1 MLMQTD
7 TWTEP
12 RDTVAPPGALSPE
25 STSPTTPARGTPPV
39 CTFDLLEL
47 IKRFGE
53 LPSSRWPWGV
63 PHEIQ
68 VRLLRWRRPT
78 RCTFEIRILTEG
90 QPHQLIGKV
99 YAALGEGVYAVM
111 EELWRAGFNRD
122 AENSIPQ
129 PIAYLPSMRLLLQE
143 KVEGL
148 EAKKVFQHGDQRSR
162 IAAAER
168 CARWL
173 AQFHAFGPRSG
184 PPIPIEK
191 VLRNTE
197 RRWRVIAEL
206 GGDMAAK
213 SERLF
218 RRLEAAAR
226 NLETPT
232 FRPSHGDFGIHN
244 IIFEG
249 KRTVVFDLDG
259 YGLADPARDVARFIV
274 KLERT
279 GLEFLGSIRALD
291 RAVEAFIETYV
302 ASGGAP
308 VAERLPFYKAHCCL
322 KSAKMD
328 LTRDRGLHAT
338 DVMLDEG
345 LSTLEW
351 SVA

>member
-1 MLMQTD
+1 MAKTSHVGTHSPD
-7 TWTEP
+7 S
-12 RDTVAPPGALSPE
+12 VAPPSANPTSSAPVAASREEEPPLS
-25 STSPTTPARGTPPV
+25 GILDPV
-39 CTFDLLEL
+39 EL
-47 IKRFGE
+47 INQIRQ
-53 LPSSRWPWGV
+53 LPPSEWPHGV
-63 PHEIQ
+63 PQEVQ
-68 VRLLRWRRPT
+68 AKVLRWRPPT

-90 QPHQLIGKV
+90 QSHQLIGKV

-148 EAKKVFQHGDQRSR
+148 EAKEVFQHGDQPSR

-173 AQFHAFGPRSG
+173 ARLHEFGPRSG
-184 PPIPIEK
+184 PPMPIEK
-191 VLRNTE
+191 VLRHTE

-232 FRPSHGDFGIHN
+232 SRPSHGDFGIHN

-249 KRTVVFDLDG
+249 KRTVVFDLGG

-291 RAVEAFIETYV
+291 RAVETFIETYV

-308 VAERLPFYKAHCCL
+308 VAERLPFYKAHCYL

-328 LTRDRGLHAT
+328 LTARGLHERAE
-338 DVMLDEG
+338 VMLDEG
-345 LSTLEW
+345 LRTLE
-351 SVA
+351 

>member
-1 MLMQTD
+1 MSKTSHVGTHSPD
-7 TWTEP
+7 S
-12 RDTVAPPGALSPE
+12 VAPPTANPTSSAPAAASREEEPPLS
-25 STSPTTPARGTPPV
+25 GILDPV
-39 CTFDLLEL
+39 EL
-47 IKRFGE
+47 INQIRQ
-53 LPSSRWPWGV
+53 LPPSKWPHGV
-63 PHEIQ
+63 PQEVQ
-68 VRLLRWRRPT
+68 AKLLRWRRPT

-90 QPHQLIGKV
+90 QSHQLIGKF
-99 YAALGEGVYAVM
+99 YPKLGEDMYAVM
-111 EELWRAGFNRD
+111 EELWRAGFSRD
-122 AENSIPQ
+122 AENSIAQ

-148 EAKKVFQHGDQRSR
+148 GAKEVFQHGDQPSR

-173 AQFHAFGPRSG
+173 ARFHAFGPRSG
-184 PPIPIEK
+184 PPVPIER

-226 NLETPT
+226 NLETPIV
-232 FRPSHGDFGIHN
+232 RPCHGDFGMHN
-244 IIFEG
+244 VIFEG

-259 YGLADPARDVARFIV
+259 YALADPARDVARFIV

-279 GLEFLGSIRALD
+279 GLDFLGSIRALD
-291 RAVEAFIETYV
+291 RAVEAFIKTYV

-308 VAERLPFYKAHCCL
+308 VAERLPFYKAHYYM
-322 KSAKMD
+322 KYVKRD
-328 LTRDRGLHAT
+328 LTTRDRGLHERAE
-338 DVMLDEG
+338 VMLDEG
-345 LSTLEW
+345 LRTLE
-351 SVA
+351 

>member
-1 MLMQTD
+1 MSKHPD
-7 TWTEP
+7 TRIEP
-12 RDTVAPPGALSPE
+12 CDTVAPPGAISPE
-25 STSPTTPARGTPPV
+25 YTSPTAPALETPPV
-39 CTFDLLEL
+39 STFLDLREL
-47 IKRFGE
+47 IKQFGE
-53 LPSSRWPWGV
+53 LPSSQWPWGV

-68 VRLLRWRRPT
+68 VTPLRWKRPT
-78 RCTFEIRILTEG
+78 KCTFEIRILTEG
-90 QPHQLIGKV
+90 QSHQLIGKF
-99 YAALGEGVYAVM
+99 YAKLGEGVYAVM
-111 EELWRAGFNRD
+111 EELWRAGFSRD
-122 AENSIPQ
+122 AENSIAQ

-148 EAKKVFQHGDQRSR
+148 GAKEVFQHGDQPSR

-173 AQFHAFGPRSG
+173 ARFHAFGPRSG
-184 PPIPIEK
+184 PPVPIER

-226 NLETPT
+226 NLETPIV
-232 FRPSHGDFGIHN
+232 RPCHGDFGMHN
-244 IIFEG
+244 VIFEG

-259 YGLADPARDVARFIV
+259 YALADPARDVARFIS

-279 GLEFLGSIRALD
+279 GLDFLGSIRALD
-291 RAVEAFIETYV
+291 RAVEAFIKTYV

-308 VAERLPFYKAHCCL
+308 VAERLPFYKAHYYL
-322 KSAKMD
+322 KYVKMD
-328 LTRDRGLHAT
+328 LATRDRGLHERAE
-338 DVMLDEG
+338 VMLDEG
-345 LSTLEW
+345 LRTLE
-351 SVA
+351 